1 MKRVIIV
8 DDEIQFAANVAKV
21 LQTTNDQL
29 SVIAVQ
35 SSEDALKELENSPV
49 DIVVTDI
56 KLPVMS
62 GLKLAEVIRNRW
74 PEIAIIMMTAYGTEE
89 IIKAAF
95 TTGALF
101 YIEKPFKIENLANM
115 IKMAGLKKVQ
125 KPVLK
130 QTALS
135 NPPYHPLVKGG

>member
-1 MKRVIIV
+1 MKKVIIV
-8 DDEIQFAANVAKV
+8 DDEIQFASNVAQV

-29 SVIAVQ
+29 RVTAFK
-35 SSEDALKELENSPV
+35 SSEDALKELESSPV

-62 GLKLAEVIRNRW
+62 GLNLAGIIRNRW

-89 IIKAAF
+89 IIKTAF
-95 TTGALF
+95 STGALF

-115 IKMAGLKKVQ
+115 IKMAGLKKIQ
-125 KPVLK
+125 KPVPK
-130 QTALS
+130 QTTVS
-135 NPPYHPLVKGG
+135 NPPTPL

>member
-1 MKRVIIV
+1 
-8 DDEIQFAANVAKV
+8 
-21 LQTTNDQL
+21 
-29 SVIAVQ
+29 
-35 SSEDALKELENSPV
+35 
-49 DIVVTDI
+49 
-56 KLPVMS
+56 
-62 GLKLAEVIRNRW
+62 
-74 PEIAIIMMTAYGTEE
+74 MMTAYGTEE